1 MCGVKSVD
9 VQRAPKVAQQS
20 ADRRLERRTPEAKR
34 DRFGW
39 PEVDASRSPPARAT
53 WELGADLQAGQ
64 STRAC
69 PMSAGSNMKFGACA
83 PLGAA
88 VKPQVA
94 QRTVQI
100 LLVEDDNAHAELTRR
115 ALVECRVLNQLEST
129 TSGEAAIQRLRDPRQ
144 TLPDLV
150 LLDTSLPGIS
160 GLKVLEA
167 IRNEPRTAHLPVIML
182 TDAHDEATISAGYR
196 ADVKSF
202 ITKPVTAGGFREALQ
217 GIESCR
223 RAA

>member
-1 MCGVKSVD
+1 M
-9 VQRAPKVAQQS
+9 
-20 ADRRLERRTPEAKR
+20 
-34 DRFGW
+34 
-39 PEVDASRSPPARAT
+39 
-53 WELGADLQAGQ
+53 
-64 STRAC
+64 
-69 PMSAGSNMKFGACA
+69 
-83 PLGAA
+83 
-88 VKPQVA
+88 KPQVA

-196 ADVKSF
+196 ADVKKLHHQASH
-202 ITKPVTAGGFREALQ
+202 
-217 GIESCR
+217 R
-223 RAA
+223 RRLSRSAAEDRILLAEHRAPAHGADPLAPRWPPRHE

>member
-1 MCGVKSVD
+1 
-9 VQRAPKVAQQS
+9 
-20 ADRRLERRTPEAKR
+20 
-34 DRFGW
+34 
-39 PEVDASRSPPARAT
+39 
-53 WELGADLQAGQ
+53 
-64 STRAC
+64 
-69 PMSAGSNMKFGACA
+69 MSAGSNMKFGACA

-100 LLVEDDNAHAELTRR
+100 LLVEDDNAHVELTRR

-217 GIESCR
+217 GIESFWLSIVLPHTAQIR
-223 RAA
+223 SLHDGHHDTNDPSRNARACQWAPECFAER